1 MEETQ
6 RRFPV
11 GSIIIGIVR
20 EHAPFGVFVDL
31 NDPVAFG
38 LIEIPEFRDEGRM
51 TPEQYPPVGSTV
63 RLWSWPI
70 RYKGSGIGFG
80 SRCDRV
86 EWQTQFRNCPPFA
99 LRGGSVM
106 LGTSCWNFRVRSLCS
121 RNAS

>member
-63 RLWSWPI
+63 RALVMAHTVQGERHRVWLTMRP
-70 RYKGSGIGFG
+70 
-80 SRCDRV
+80 SRMA
-86 EWQTQFRNCPPFA
+86 NSIP
-99 LRGGSVM
+99 
-106 LGTSCWNFRVRSLCS
+106 
-121 RNAS
+121 